1 MNRIRFS
8 QISAFALALAAG
20 GIAVPAFAQTG
31 EVVAQANPDADR
43 LAEEMRALAVDPRDM
58 RALLSA
64 AAISNRLDDTS
75 AALAFYARAE
85 KLEPDNPRIFAG
97 RAAVLVKLERPGE
110 ALLLFQQAEQRG
122 LAMADY
128 ASDRGLAY
136 DLMGAPHL
144 AQREYRQAMVRG
156 NDDEL
161 LRRLA
166 LSLGIVGKPDEAMRV
181 IDPLL
186 RRSDR
191 AAWRARAFILA
202 MNGDIAGADRIASS
216 MMPNNMGAALSPF
229 FRRLPNMSVGDRAH
243 AVHFGQMG
251 RTSARLADAQLSPQ
265 LSPYVP
271 EPKPVQVA
279 AVQTPPPAAVVP
291 ASTGRDR
298 RSRRERERV
307 QAAAPVTSR
316 PVVAAVAEDS
326 LPPLPPP
333 PQFVAPPPQ
342 LVQEVPE
349 PAPRPRPRRVEI
361 ASVPMSST
369 PASVIGGPAASLM
382 SERPP
387 SRRNPPRPAREER
400 ALAGIVD
407 DIDVPESE
415 ILAMAVPP
423 VVHTAR
429 EPAAEVRE
437 PVRLAS
443 TPPAEAKPKPA
454 ATRPAPKT
462 TTPAADAAKGKKK
475 EPPKPK
481 PPAEPKRIWV
491 QVAGGANEDTL
502 PTTWK
507 RLAKEAPAAFRGKSA
522 WWTPLRATNRLLAGP
537 FKTNAEAQTFVNS
550 LKKEGMSAFVFTS
563 EPGQKINKL
572 DMK

>member
-8 QISAFALALAAG
+8 HIPAIALALAAG
-20 GIAVPAFAQTG
+20 SFAVPVFAQTS
-31 EVVAQANPDADR
+31 EVVAQPNPDADR

-97 RAAVLVKLERPGE
+97 RAAALVKLERPGE

-122 LAMADY
+122 LPMADY

-144 AQREYRQAMVRG
+144 AQREYRQALVRG

-166 LSLGIVGKPDEAMRV
+166 LSLGIVGKPEEAMRV
-181 IDPLL
+181 IDGLL

-202 MNGDIAGADRIASS
+202 MNGDIPGAERIASS

-229 FRRLPNMSVGDRAH
+229 FRRLPNMSPGDRAH

-251 RTSARLADAQLSPQ
+251 RTPGRLADAQLSPQ

-279 AVQTPPPAAVVP
+279 AATPAPPPSSVAAAAP
-291 ASTGRDR
+291 ARDR
-298 RSRRERERV
+298 RSRRDRPRTEV
-307 QAAAPVTSR
+307 AAAPVTSR
-316 PVVAAVAEDS
+316 PVPQQVEES

-342 LVQEVPE
+342 LVQEVP
-349 PAPRPRPRRVEI
+349 APTPTPRRRRVEI
-361 ASVPMSST
+361 ASLPMGST
-369 PASVIGGPAASLM
+369 PADVFGGPAASAI
-382 SERPP
+382 ERP
-387 SRRNPPRPAREER
+387 RRTPARPSLETP

-423 VVHTAR
+423 VVPTA
-429 EPAAEVRE
+429 
-437 PVRLAS
+437 S
-443 TPPAEAKPKPA
+443 
-454 ATRPAPKT
+454 RPAPEPMRVATASPPPETKAKPAVT
-462 TTPAADAAKGKKK
+462 RTPPRTAAPAAADAKGKKK

-537 FKTNAEAQTFVNS
+537 FKTNAEAQTFVNL

-572 DMK
+572 DLK